1 MRLSPPILWR
11 VKESE
16 KVRAEILK
24 ALNTDAVYFQ
34 SESVESEFK
43 LIPFREQVPVDKT
56 NDLIL
61 WNRDQ
66 LKLTLKYQN

>member
-34 SESVESEFK
+34 SKSIESEFR
-43 LIPFREQVPVDKT
+43 LIPFREQVPADKT
-56 NDLIL
+56 NDLII

>member
-34 SESVESEFK
+34 SESIDSKFK
-43 LIPFREQVPVDKT
+43 LIPFREQVPAVKT

-66 LKLTLKYQN
+66 LRLTLKYQN

>member
-16 KVRAEILK
+16 KVKAEILK
-24 ALNTDAVYFQ
+24 ALNTDAIYFQ
-34 SESVESEFK
+34 SESIESEFR
-43 LIPFREQVPVDKT
+43 LIPFREQVPADKT

>member
-16 KVRAEILK
+16 KVRQEIMK

-34 SESVESEFK
+34 SESIESEFR
-43 LIPFREQVPVDKT
+43 LIPFKEQVPADKT

>member
-16 KVRAEILK
+16 KVRQEIMK

-34 SESVESEFK
+34 SESIESEFR
-43 LIPFREQVPVDKT
+43 LIPFREQVPAVKT

>member
-16 KVRAEILK
+16 KVRQEIMK
-24 ALNTDAVYFQ
+24 ALNTDAIYFQ
-34 SESVESEFK
+34 SESIESEFR
-43 LIPFREQVPVDKT
+43 LIPFREQVPAVKT

>member
-11 VKESE
+11 VKHSE

-24 ALNTDAVYFQ
+24 ALYTDAVYFQ
-34 SESVESEFK
+34 SKSIESEFR
-43 LIPFREQVPVDKT
+43 LIPFREEVPADKT
-56 NDLIL
+56 NNLIL